1 LPPFL
6 LELTANLVPL
16 PLEHLRIDHDQNS
29 PLCCVKSLAERT
41 YPSQADG

>member
-16 PLEHLRIDHDQNS
+16 PLEHLSIDHDQNS
-29 PLCCVKSLAERT
+29 PLYGVKSV
-41 YPSQADG
+41 DG